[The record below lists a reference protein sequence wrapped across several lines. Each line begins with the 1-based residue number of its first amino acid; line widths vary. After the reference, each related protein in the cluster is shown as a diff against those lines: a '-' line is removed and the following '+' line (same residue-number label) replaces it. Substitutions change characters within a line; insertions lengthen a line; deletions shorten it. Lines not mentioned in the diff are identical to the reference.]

1 MQNRLVIQK
10 NKMRKVIIM
19 KGLPGS
25 GKSTVAKKILLDNP
39 ETYKR
44 INRDDLRA
52 MFDNGVTSQ
61 ANEKFIK
68 KVRDLLITSALQEGK
83 NVVVDDT
90 NLSDKNYNRIS
101 QLVKEYNT
109 MFSEDVIVEIE
120 EMNTP
125 LEICIERDAK
135 RENPV
140 GSKVIKQMN
149 NHFFKDSPGYVKQNS
164 SLPKAILCDLDGT
177 LALMNGRN
185 PFDASKCDEDLLN
198 EPVANVLK
206 NYKQLGYKILL
217 VSGREDQYKDPTLRF
232 LEKHGIEFDDLIM
245 RKTKDSRKDSVIKT
259 DIYNEFIK
267 EQYFVE
273 FVLDDRNQV
282 VDMWRNDLKLPCFQ
296 VYYGDF

>member
-1 MQNRLVIQK
+1 
-10 NKMRKVIIM
+10 MRKVILM

-25 GKSTVAKKILLDNP
+25 GKSTVAKKIIADNP

-52 MFDNGVTSQ
+52 MFDNGFASQ

-68 KVRDLLITSALQEGK
+68 KMRDVLIIQALEEGK
-83 NVVVDDT
+83 SIVVDDT

-101 QLVKEYNT
+101 QLVREYNLK
-109 MFSEDVIVEIE
+109 FSENVVVEIK
-120 EMNTP
+120 EMDTP
-125 LEICIERDAK
+125 IEVCIERDAL

-140 GSKVIKQMN
+140 GAKVIKRMN
-149 NHFFKDSPGYVKQNS
+149 NQFFKDSPEYATQNLD
-164 SLPKAILCDLDGT
+164 LPKAIICDLDGT

-185 PFDASKCDEDLLN
+185 PFDASKCDQDLLN

-217 VSGREDQYKDPTLRF
+217 VSGREDQYKAPTLRF
-232 LEKHGIEFDDLIM
+232 LEKYDIAFDDLIM
-245 RKTKDSRKDSVIKT
+245 RKSKDNRKDSIIKT
-259 DIYNEFIK
+259 EIYNECIK
-267 EQYFVE
+267 DKYCIE

-282 VDMWRNDLKLPCFQ
+282 VDTWRNDLKLPCFQ